1 MANPPQ
7 VSLKDNMIYLLV
19 FLAGVLLSVLIV
31 AVMIYFKSQIVT
43 QTRVVE
49 RWLETNG
56 PKPSGGI
63 FLPED
68 EADITRKEII
78 ERNRKQGKDTPISEL
93 L

>member
-1 MANPPQ
+1 
-7 VSLKDNMIYLLV
+7 
-19 FLAGVLLSVLIV
+19 VLFVL
-31 AVMIYFKSQIVT
+31 VMIYFKSQIVST
-43 QTRVVE
+43 TKVVE

-56 PKPSGGI
+56 PKPTGGI

-68 EADITRKEII
+68 ESEITRKEII

>member
-1 MANPPQ
+1 MA
-7 VSLKDNMIYLLV
+7 YLLV

-43 QTRVVE
+43 QTRTIE

-56 PKPSGGI
+56 PKPTGGI

-68 EADITRKEII
+68 EAEATRKEII
-78 ERNRKQGKDTPISEL
+78 DRNRKLGKDTHISEL
-93 L
+93 Q